1 MSYAIREV
9 AERANVPEGFV
20 RQLIAAGA
28 LPAEAAG
35 LGPREVRRARL
46 LHSWTAAGLSL
57 QTILALVDRGALS
70 LMFLDAPVMA
80 TPERLD
86 RSYQQLAAERGIPL
100 SFVQALHQSLGFAPP
115 QPDDR
120 AGEDDVTM
128 LEVAETFR
136 GAGGQDEATLRLLAV
151 YADSLRRIAKA
162 EAEYYETNIERR
174 LRATGLDERR
184 LIEFGTR
191 FGDRMIGL
199 LERTIFMIYRRH
211 REHIWTEHAI
221 NHVEEALEGSGLEER
236 VPRPPAI
243 CFVDLTG
250 YTQLTEE
257 RGDAVAAEVAGR
269 LAALVTDIAR
279 RRGGRPVRWLGDGG
293 MFHFREPRMA
303 VLAGLDVVE
312 GAPSAG
318 LPAAHVGIHTGP
330 VIAQDGDV
338 YGRTVNLAARIASYA
353 QAGQVVVSEDTAHRS
368 DHDDTLRFQPL
379 GPVELKGVAR
389 PLALYQA
396 SSSPE
401 PNPSALACDLTLAGG
416 FALLRLP
423 VAVGWVRLRGHADA
437 TFRPCAARRVP
448 ERAAR
453 LRSPA
458 APMPVRAGRRAAV

>member
-1 MSYAIREV
+1 VSYAIREV
-9 AERANVPEGFV
+9 AERANVPESFV

-28 LPAEAAG
+28 LPAGAAG

-100 SFVQALHQSLGFAPP
+100 SFVQALHQALGFAPP

-128 LEVAETFR
+128 LEVAEAFR

-162 EAEYYETNIERR
+162 EADYYETNIERR

-191 FGDRMIGL
+191 FGDRIIGL
-199 LERTIFMIYRRH
+199 LERSIFMIYRRH

-221 NHVEEALEGSGLEER
+221 NHVEEALEGSGLAER
-236 VPRPPAI
+236 VPQPPAI

-257 RGDAVAAEVAGR
+257 RGDEATADVAGR
-269 LAALVTDIAR
+269 LASLVSDISR
-279 RRGGRPVRWLGDGG
+279 SRGGRPVRWLGDGG
-293 MFHFREPRMA
+293 MFHFREPGTA
-303 VLAGLDVVE
+303 VLAGLDLVQR
-312 GAPSAG
+312 APAAD
-318 LPAAHVGIHTGP
+318 LPPAHVGIHTGP

-338 YGRTVNLAARIASYA
+338 YGRTVNLAARIAAYA
-353 QAGQVVVSEDTAHRS
+353 QAGQVVVSEETAPRS
-368 DHDDTLRFQPL
+368 GDGQLRFEPL
-379 GPVELKGVAR
+379 GPVHLKGVGE
-389 PLALYQA
+389 PLPLYQA
-396 SSSPE
+396 
-401 PNPSALACDLTLAGG
+401 
-416 FALLRLP
+416 
-423 VAVGWVRLRGHADA
+423 
-437 TFRPCAARRVP
+437 FRA
-448 ERAAR
+448 
-453 LRSPA
+453 
-458 APMPVRAGRRAAV
+458 

>member
-128 LEVAETFR
+128 LEVAEIFR
-136 GAGGQDEATLRLLAV
+136 GAGGQDQATLRLLAV

-221 NHVEEALEGSGLEER
+221 NHVEEALEDQDWRSAS
-236 VPRPPAI
+236 PAPAI

-257 RGDAVAAEVAGR
+257 RGDAVAAEIAGR

-293 MFHFREPRMA
+293 MFHFR
-303 VLAGLDVVE
+303 G
-312 GAPSAG
+312 
-318 LPAAHVGIHTGP
+318 
-330 VIAQDGDV
+330 AQDG
-338 YGRTVNLAARIASYA
+338 RARGAGCRRGCPCCRPASRPCRHP
-353 QAGQVVVSEDTAHRS
+353 HRS
-368 DHDDTLRFQPL
+368 GH
-379 GPVELKGVAR
+379 R
-389 PLALYQA
+389 P
-396 SSSPE
+396 
-401 PNPSALACDLTLAGG
+401 
-416 FALLRLP
+416 
-423 VAVGWVRLRGHADA
+423 GWGRLRNRPSTWPPGLLPTPKRTGRGQRGH
-437 TFRPCAARRVP
+437 RPP
-448 ERAAR
+448 
-453 LRSPA
+453 LRP
-458 APMPVRAGRRAAV
+458 P

>member
-1 MSYAIREV
+1 VPDPVREV
-9 AERANVPEGFV
+9 AERANVPESFV

-35 LGPREVRRARL
+35 LGLRAVRRARL
-46 LHSWTAAGLSL
+46 LHSWAAAGLSVE
-57 QTILALVDRGALS
+57 TILALVDRGALS

-80 TPERLD
+80 SPERLD
-86 RSYQQLAAERGIPL
+86 RSYRQLAAERGIPL
-100 SFVQALHQSLGFAPP
+100 SFLQALHQSLGFAPP

-120 AGEDDVTM
+120 AGEDDVTL

-136 GAGGQDEATLRLLAV
+136 GAGGEDEATLRLLAV

-162 EAEYYETNIERR
+162 EADYYETNIERR

-191 FGDRMIGL
+191 FGDRIIGL
-199 LERTIFMIYRRH
+199 LERAIFMIYRRH

-250 YTQLTEE
+250 YTQLIEE
-257 RGDAVAAEVAGR
+257 RGDAAAANVAAR
-269 LAALVTDIAR
+269 LAALVTEIAR
-279 RRGGRPVRWLGDGG
+279 RRAGRPIRWLGDGG

-303 VLAGLDVVE
+303 VLAGLDAVE
-312 GAPSAG
+312 GAPTAG

-353 QAGQVVVSEDTAHRS
+353 QAGQVVVSEDTVQRS
-368 DHDDTLRFQPL
+368 GRADGLRFQPL
-379 GPVELKGVAR
+379 GPVELKGVAKSL
-389 PLALYQA
+389 PLYQA
-396 SSSPE
+396 FSNPE
-401 PNPSALACDLTLAGG
+401 PHPNA
-416 FALLRLP
+416 
-423 VAVGWVRLRGHADA
+423 
-437 TFRPCAARRVP
+437 
-448 ERAAR
+448 
-453 LRSPA
+453 
-458 APMPVRAGRRAAV
+458 